1 MPSGNNIDPQ
11 RREFSRVQVQL
22 PVDVRLVPLEERPNI
37 RSRVS
42 GRYSVK
48 ESAFLPDV
56 EDKHLAEWLKLLNSK
71 LDTIIRIL
79 SLQEEGLGS
88 LPFNS
93 ENISGG
99 GLSFTSPHL
108 FSPGDILEI
117 KTIFSAIQPV
127 IFCLYGEV
135 VKIEKRGHDYFTSVK
150 FIAIDEPLRD
160 EIVRFVFEMER
171 ELLRTQ
177 REEMFP

>member
-1 MPSGNNIDPQ
+1 MPGEKKADPQ
-11 RREFSRVQVQL
+11 RREFSRVKVQL
-22 PVDVRLVPLEERPNI
+22 PVDIRLVPPEEQSNI
-37 RSRVS
+37 RAHVS
-42 GRYSVK
+42 GRYMVK
-48 ESAFLPDV
+48 ESACLPDV
-56 EDKHLAEWLKLLNSK
+56 QDKLLAEWLKLLNSK
-71 LDTIIRIL
+71 LDTIIRML
-79 SLQEEGLGS
+79 TLQEEGLGS

-117 KTIFSAIQPV
+117 KTILSAMQPV
-127 IFCLYGEV
+127 MFCLYGEV
-135 VKIEKRGHDYFTSVK
+135 VKIEKRGQDYLTSVK

-171 ELLRTQ
+171 ESLRKQ
-177 REEMFP
+177 KGELFP